1 MTSRVFVV
9 QRPAVRDR
17 TTGEWLSKYDLT
29 PAEAFGEL
37 VDVLPVGPTSWDAGV
52 MTSQAERVLADFDDM
67 SDHILAVGDPVA
79 IAAVAIIAAR
89 FVEHGGGVSILKWDK
104 RDQRYQSF
112 RVRVP

>member
-17 TTGEWLSKYDLT
+17 ATGEWISKYDLT
-29 PAEAFGEL
+29 PAETFGEL
-37 VDVLPVGPTSWDAGV
+37 VDVLPIGPTTWNPAA
-52 MTSQAERVLADFDDM
+52 MTAQAERVLQDFDDM
-67 SDHILAVGDPVA
+67 QDHILAVGDPVA
-79 IAAVAIIAAR
+79 IAAVAMIAGR
-89 FVEHGGGVSILKWDK
+89 FTEHGGGVSILKWDK